1 MNPYIYLYVAA
12 LILAGLL
19 STRLMK
25 IIKLPNV
32 TGYIITGIIMGP
44 FIFGL
49 FFNGFN
55 FGIANDPAQSP
66 IYAFV
71 KNLSWV
77 SSVALGFIAFSIGS
91 SFKANVLKQVG
102 KKVIVIT
109 ILEALGGSLMVTLVL
124 VCGHFIFPDTI
135 SLPLALTL
143 GAIAAATAPAAT
155 LMVVKQYKAN
165 GPVTQTLLPVV
176 ALDDAAALILYA
188 ILYQIAQAL
197 ALGDGFNLY
206 EMLAKPIIEILIS
219 LGLGAVLGFMIAGA
233 SHFFKS
239 RTNRLIWVIMIV
251 FAALGLYYL
260 FQESY
265 MGSFELSSL
274 LICMMAGAIFA
285 NFTKTANVTFEFM
298 DRFTAPIY
306 MLFFVLS
313 GASLD
318 LSIFA
323 SSSGWIV
330 IILALVYAISR
341 FAGKWLGTF
350 VAGKITH
357 AEPTVQK
364 YLGFCLVP
372 QAGVAIGLATTASAS
387 FGSSSNPE
395 VAMVGSL
402 VLAIVLT
409 STLIYEIVGPIA
421 TKVAL
426 SKAGEITL
434 GERKAKEVTD
444 KKSEQEVVNK

>member
-1 MNPYIYLYVAA
+1 MNPYIYLYIAA
-12 LILAGLL
+12 LFLAGLL

-25 IIKLPNV
+25 LVKLPNV

-44 FIFGL
+44 FVFGL

-55 FGIANDPAQSP
+55 FSIANDASQSP
-66 IYAFV
+66 VYAFI
-71 KNLSWV
+71 KELSWV
-77 SSVALGFIAFSIGS
+77 SNVALGFIAFSIGS

-109 ILEALGGSLMVTLVL
+109 IFEALGGSLFVTLIL
-124 VCGHFIFPDTI
+124 VGLHFIWPDAV

-155 LMVVKQYKAN
+155 LMVVKQYQAK

-233 SHFFKS
+233 SHYFKS
-239 RTNRLIWVIMIV
+239 RANRLIWVIMIV

-285 NFTKTANVTFEFM
+285 NFQKTSTITFEFM
-298 DRFTAPIY
+298 DRFTTPIY
-306 MLFFVLS
+306 MLFFVIS

-318 LSIFA
+318 LSVFA
-323 SSSGWIV
+323 SDKGWMVVV
-330 IILALVYAISR
+330 IALIYAISR
-341 FAGKWLGTF
+341 FIGKWVGTF
-350 VAGKITH
+350 GAAKMTS

-372 QAGVAIGLATTASAS
+372 QAGVAIGLATTAGAA
-387 FGSSSNPE
+387 FGSSSNAE
-395 VAMVGSL
+395 VQMIGSL
-402 VLAIVLT
+402 VLAIILT
-409 STLIYEIVGPIA
+409 STLIYEIVGPIS
-421 TKVAL
+421 TKIAL
-426 SKAGEITL
+426 AKAGEIVL
-434 GERKAKEVTD
+434 ERKKPLKEKT
-444 KKSEQEVVNK
+444 NN